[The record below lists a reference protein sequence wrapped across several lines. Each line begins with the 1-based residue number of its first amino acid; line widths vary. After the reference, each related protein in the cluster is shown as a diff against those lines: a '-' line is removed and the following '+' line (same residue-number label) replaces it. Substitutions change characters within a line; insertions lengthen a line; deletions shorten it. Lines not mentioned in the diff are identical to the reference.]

1 MADTRCINANCPF
14 TECERHL
21 TKIEKATE
29 DVSVA
34 NFDSVCREYISYLV
48 DKAER
53 GDKSENL

>member
-1 MADTRCINANCPF
+1 MDITYCINIHCPF

-21 TKIEKATE
+21 TKIENATE

-48 DKAER
+48 DKVGRSGE
-53 GDKSENL
+53 